1 MSVSKRAAAFMAANR
16 ESRVV
21 DGEAYPDG
29 GKRYVLE
36 NGSAWK
42 LTAED
47 ARSMIDPPRWL
58 HD

>member
-1 MSVSKRAAAFMAANR
+1 MAANR
-16 ESRVV
+16 HSPVITGAAHE
-21 DGEAYPDG
+21 DG
-29 GKRYVLE
+29 GKTYSLE
-36 NGSAWK
+36 NGATWK